1 MDVGGVAASG
11 ALPVSR
17 TESGSMRKP
26 LMVTLL
32 IRASKM
38 LVPGAILLQ
47 AGGCSLAALNELLQT
62 VLLGI
67 TAAGSIAI
75 LQNI

>member
-1 MDVGGVAASG
+1 
-11 ALPVSR
+11 
-17 TESGSMRKP
+17 MRR
-26 LMVTLL
+26 LFL
-32 IRASKM
+32 IRAAKM
-38 LVPGAILLQ
+38 LATGAILLQ
-47 AGGCSLAALNELLQT
+47 AGGCSLTALNELLQT

>member
-1 MDVGGVAASG
+1 MRSTYGVRMMRMLAS
-11 ALPVSR
+11 
-17 TESGSMRKP
+17 
-26 LMVTLL
+26 
-32 IRASKM
+32 
-38 LVPGAILLQ
+38 GAILLQ
-47 AGGCSLAALNELLQT
+47 VGGCEATSFNDFLQT

>member
-1 MDVGGVAASG
+1 MFRMRVLRSLSTLAA
-11 ALPVSR
+11 
-17 TESGSMRKP
+17 
-26 LMVTLL
+26 
-32 IRASKM
+32 
-38 LVPGAILLQ
+38 GAILLQ
-47 AGGCSLAALNELLQT
+47 AGGCDFGTFNSFLQT

>member
-1 MDVGGVAASG
+1 
-11 ALPVSR
+11 
-17 TESGSMRKP
+17 MRKP

-47 AGGCSLAALNELLQT
+47 AGGCTFAALNELLQT

-67 TAAGSIAI
+67 TAAGSLAI